1 MNISSIKDIEN
12 NKKNLKII
20 KGFIIYKI
28 ILKYILED
36 LLNYKEIQKLNCLP
50 KDDNYIQQKNEIFKK
65 ILENPKTKDF
75 FEQII
80 ALDEKN
86 FLVMLQC
93 WLNFSFIDTELMN
106 EINKQKDSD
115 KKKVSLF
122 KNNNLYFIYYQ
133 SPKNLFTINFQS
145 DNGFTLEV
153 PNFNKKS

>member
-1 MNISSIKDIEN
+1 LNISSIKDIEN

-93 WLNFSFIDTELMN
+93 
-106 EINKQKDSD
+106 
-115 KKKVSLF
+115 
-122 KNNNLYFIYYQ
+122 
-133 SPKNLFTINFQS
+133 
-145 DNGFTLEV
+145 
-153 PNFNKKS
+153 